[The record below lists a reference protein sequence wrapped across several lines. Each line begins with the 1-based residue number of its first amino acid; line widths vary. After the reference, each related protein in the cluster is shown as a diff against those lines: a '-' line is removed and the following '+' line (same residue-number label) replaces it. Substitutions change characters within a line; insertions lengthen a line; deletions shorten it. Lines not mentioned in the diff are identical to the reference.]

1 MPAPVPIVV
10 STQPSS
16 ARSTLDATQV
26 TDIMTALDTALAGL
40 VTLPTGKTFAAN
52 VLKFAVT
59 VNSGG
64 TGTADFLIS

>member
-1 MPAPVPIVV
+1 MPSPDPVVV

-16 ARSTLDATQV
+16 ARSTLDATQIA
-26 TDIMTALDTALAGL
+26 DIMTALDTGLATL

-52 VLKFAVT
+52 VLKFAIT